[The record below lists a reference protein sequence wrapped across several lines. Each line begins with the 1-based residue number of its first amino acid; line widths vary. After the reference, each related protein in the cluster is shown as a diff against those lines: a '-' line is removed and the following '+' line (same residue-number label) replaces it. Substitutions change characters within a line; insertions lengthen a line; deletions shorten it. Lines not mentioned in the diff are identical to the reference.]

1 MAVLKELIL
10 TVSTSEKGVI
20 SVENSLNLTVS
31 TLQGCGSLERTKF
44 NSFYFGKVWQ
54 S

>member
-1 MAVLKELIL
+1 MVLKFID
-10 TVSTSEKGVI
+10 
-20 SVENSLNLTVS
+20 LTVS
-31 TLQGCGSLERTKF
+31 TLEGCGSLERTDF